1 MGAVR
6 RQSEI
11 EALVRFARFAGE
23 PGDTRPVLEALAD
36 ALCGPA
42 GAAHVALVEI
52 RSDATATLIQ
62 TDHLPVALRGLE
74 VDCDALG
81 EELADDLALRCG
93 YPRDHVSSRMLV
105 SNNDLF
111 GLAMLFFTE
120 GPDSER
126 LRLAEGFI
134 DLAALALSNAAHI
147 ASLGRS
153 HAELRA
159 TFAALAHAERLNALG
174 QMAAGITHDL
184 KNILNPL
191 SLHVQF
197 LERAIARGKLDE
209 AMESLGD
216 MRRVVARGVET
227 VERIRAYSRRDDESL
242 PAPMDLA
249 KLVGEAVEI
258 VKPRT
263 KGHARKSI
271 DWALAFAETPP
282 VPGHAVDVVSAVV
295 NVLAN
300 AIDALGDGGTIRV
313 RTRTIT
319 GAGERGRAVVEVRDD
334 GPGMAEDVRRK
345 VLEPFFTT
353 KGAQGTGLGLAMVEA
368 CMKRHGGKLEL
379 ESEPGAGTLVRL
391 TFPC

>member
-52 RSDATATLIQ
+52 RSDATAALIE
-62 TDHLPVALRGLE
+62 TDHLPGSLRGLAI
-74 VDCDALG
+74 DADALG
-81 EELADDLALRCG
+81 EELADELAARSG
-93 YPRDHVSSRMLV
+93 YARERVSSRMLV

-111 GLAMLFFTE
+111 GLAVLFFAE
-120 GPDSER
+120 DPDRER

-197 LERAIARGKLDE
+197 LERTLARGKLDE
-209 AMESLGD
+209 AKESLGE

-227 VERIRAYSRRDDESL
+227 VERIRAYSRRDDETV
-242 PAPMDLA
+242 PTTMDLPR
-249 KLVGEAVEI
+249 LVGEAVEI
-258 VKPRT
+258 AKPRT
-263 KGHARKSI
+263 KGPTRKTI
-271 DWALAFAETPP
+271 DWVLSFEETPP
-282 VPGHAVDVVSAVV
+282 VPGHAADVVSSVV

-300 AIDALGDGGTIRV
+300 AIDALSDGGTIHV
-313 RTRTIT
+313 RTC
-319 GAGERGRAVVEVRDD
+319 AGERGRAVVEVEDD

-368 CMKRHGGKLEL
+368 CMRRHGGKLEL
-379 ESEPGAGTLVRL
+379 ESEPGEGTLVRL
-391 TFPC
+391 VFPA